1 LDDAPA
7 ATALARHFGRSHADG
22 MFVVDEATAAAIR
35 AALQQGGELS
45 AVVELRRHFPLI
57 SNDARARRCVR
68 TIAGWKPLPPVKP
81 KRGGEQ
87 SRAMTDRVT
96 GAPDRRAR
104 GWFRSAATL
113 RCPPLP

>member
-1 LDDAPA
+1 
-7 ATALARHFGRSHADG
+7 

-57 SNDARARRCVR
+57 TDNAEAQRCVR

-81 KRGGEQ
+81 ARRHRTKTR
-87 SRAMTDRVT
+87 DR
-96 GAPDRRAR
+96 
-104 GWFRSAATL
+104 
-113 RCPPLP
+113 